1 MSGTDSF
8 KNLYKKMDATSKT
21 RFHASRRL
29 RLHAKLSTYTVV
41 ILSLALIL
49 VSLMQAYDLG
59 ANIKR
64 KEVVLLQVFA
74 SIAVLV
80 YSLLIE
86 KNDFSNRSEKMYSYA
101 SKLGELKQ
109 EAHPHKTAGTFDQKK
124 YDESW
129 KGYHDVLK
137 LYETHSN
144 NDFRGDY
151 LRAKLEMPE
160 DYPMDGWQKFTMSA
174 KVWGSYVLNFATY
187 PMVAAVLVLA
197 LYWVWVGFGPAT
209 GESVATL
216 QSPQKQSMSSA
227 K

>member
-1 MSGTDSF
+1 
-8 KNLYKKMDATSKT
+8 MDATSKT

-41 ILSLALIL
+41 VLSLVLIL
-49 VSLMQAYDLG
+49 ISLMQAYDLG

-86 KNDFSNRSEKMYSYA
+86 KNDFSNRSEKMYSCA

-109 EAHPHKTAGTFDQKK
+109 KAHPFKKEGNFAQDK
-124 YDESW
+124 YDACW
-129 KGYHDVLK
+129 KDYHDVLK

-160 DYPMDGWQKFTMSA
+160 DYAINGVERFSMSA
-174 KVWGSYVLNFATY
+174 KVWALYILNFITY
-187 PMVAAVLVLA
+187 PAVAVVLVLA
-197 LYWVWVGFGPAT
+197 LYWTWGGSPENPSEPNAVI
-209 GESVATL
+209 
-216 QSPQKQSMSSA
+216 QSPQKQSTSSD

>member
-1 MSGTDSF
+1 MSGSDSF

-29 RLHAKLSTYTVV
+29 RLHAKFSTYTVV
-41 ILSLALIL
+41 VLSLVLIL
-49 VSLMQAYDLG
+49 ISLMQAYDLG
-59 ANIKR
+59 ENIKR

-86 KNDFSNRSEKMYSYA
+86 KNDFSNRSEKMYSCA

-109 EAHPHKTAGTFDQKK
+109 KAHPFKNQGSFDQTK
-124 YDESW
+124 YDTCL
-129 KGYHDVLK
+129 KDYHDVLK

-160 DYPMDGWQKFTMSA
+160 DYDIKGVDRVAMSA
-174 KVWGSYVLNFATY
+174 KVWTLYILNFVTY
-187 PMVAAVLVLA
+187 PTVAAVLTFA
-197 LYWVWVGFGPAT
+197 LYWTWAGP
-209 GESVATL
+209 
-216 QSPQKQSMSSA
+216 
-227 K
+227 

>member
-1 MSGTDSF
+1 MSGSDSF

-41 ILSLALIL
+41 VLSLALIL
-49 VSLMQAYDLG
+49 ISLMQAYDLG
-59 ANIKR
+59 ENIKR

-86 KNDFSNRSEKMYSYA
+86 KNDFSNRSEKMYSCA

-109 EAHPHKTAGTFDQKK
+109 KAHPFKNPGSFDQTK
-124 YDESW
+124 YDTCW
-129 KGYHDVLK
+129 KDYHDVLK

-160 DYPMDGWQKFTMSA
+160 DYDIKGMDRLAMSA
-174 KVWGSYVLNFATY
+174 KVWALYIFNFVTY
-187 PMVAAVLVLA
+187 PTVAAILAFA
-197 LYWVWVGFGPAT
+197 LYWTWAGPSTYEELNA
-209 GESVATL
+209 AI
-216 QSPQKQSMSSA
+216 QSPQKQSMSSE
-227 K
+227 

>member
-1 MSGTDSF
+1 
-8 KNLYKKMDATSKT
+8 MDATSKT

-41 ILSLALIL
+41 VLSLVLIL

-59 ANIKR
+59 ENIQR

-86 KNDFSNRSEKMYSYA
+86 KNDFSNRSEKMYSCA

-109 EAHPHKTAGTFDQKK
+109 KAHPFKKEGSFDQAK
-124 YDESW
+124 YDACW
-129 KGYHDVLK
+129 KDYHDVLK

-160 DYPMDGWQKFTMSA
+160 DYTIQGFDRFAMSA
-174 KVWGSYVLNFATY
+174 KVWALYTLNFVTY
-187 PMVAAVLVLA
+187 PTVAVVLALA
-197 LYWVWVGFGPAT
+197 LYWTWAGSSEKVSEPNAVI
-209 GESVATL
+209 
-216 QSPQKQSMSSA
+216 QSPQKQSISSE
-227 K
+227 

>member
-1 MSGTDSF
+1 VAQLESF

-29 RLHAKLSTYTVV
+29 KLHAKLSTYTVV
-41 ILSLALIL
+41 CLSLVLIL

-59 ANIKR
+59 VNIQK

-86 KNDFSNRSEKMYSYA
+86 KNDFSSRSEKMYSCA

-109 EAHPHKTAGTFDQKK
+109 KAHPYKNDQEFNQAA
-124 YDESW
+124 YGECW
-129 KGYHDVLK
+129 KEYHDVLK
-137 LYETHSN
+137 LYETHSS

-160 DYPMDGWQKFTMSA
+160 DYPLNGWRRLLGTS
-174 KVWGSYVLNFATY
+174 KVWFLYSVNFVTY
-187 PMVAAVLVLA
+187 PIVALVLMTA
-197 LYWVWVGFGPAT
+197 LYWIWFGFAPA
-209 GESVATL
+209 SVPLAIWR
-216 QSPQKQSMSSA
+216 
-227 K
+227 

>member
-1 MSGTDSF
+1 MSGADSF

-41 ILSLALIL
+41 ILSLVLIL
-49 VSLMQAYDLG
+49 VSLIQAYDLG

-86 KNDFSNRSEKMYSYA
+86 KNDFSNRSEKMYSCA

-109 EAHPHKTAGTFDQKK
+109 EAHPHKTAG
-124 YDESW
+124 
-129 KGYHDVLK
+129 
-137 LYETHSN
+137 
-144 NDFRGDY
+144 
-151 LRAKLEMPE
+151 
-160 DYPMDGWQKFTMSA
+160 YPMDGWQKFTMSA

>member
-1 MSGTDSF
+1 MDGAGSF

-29 RLHAKLSTYTVV
+29 RLHAKLSTYSVV
-41 ILSLALIL
+41 VLSLVLIL

-59 ANIKR
+59 VNIKR

-86 KNDFSNRSEKMYSYA
+86 KNDFSNRSEKMYSCA
-101 SKLGELKQ
+101 SKIGELKQ
-109 EAHPHKTAGTFDQKK
+109 KSHPNKQAEFDRPE
-124 YDESW
+124 YDRCW
-129 KGYHDVLK
+129 KEYHDLLK

-160 DYPMDGWQKFTMSA
+160 DYKIGRTERCIITF
-174 KVWGSYVLNFATY
+174 KVWLQYAFSFISYPIMAL
-187 PMVAAVLVLA
+187 MLAVA
-197 LYWVWVGFGPAT
+197 LYWVWFGIGMPAAN
-209 GESVATL
+209 GPVPS
-216 QSPQKQSMSSA
+216 
-227 K
+227 

>member
-1 MSGTDSF
+1 MSGSASF

-41 ILSLALIL
+41 VLSLVLIL

-59 ANIKR
+59 VNIKR

-86 KNDFSNRSEKMYSYA
+86 KNDFSNRSEKMYSCA

-109 EAHPHKTAGTFDQKK
+109 KAHPFKSEGSFDQEK
-124 YDESW
+124 YDDCW
-129 KGYHDVLK
+129 KDYHDVLK

-160 DYPMDGWQKFTMSA
+160 DYDIKGWARFIMSA
-174 KVWGSYVLNFATY
+174 KVWALYILNYVTY
-187 PMVAAVLVLA
+187 PMVAVVLAIA
-197 LYWVWVGFGPAT
+197 LYWTWAGPSASY
-209 GESVATL
+209 EEPNASV
-216 QSPQKQSMSSA
+216 QSPQKQSISSE
-227 K
+227 

>member
-1 MSGTDSF
+1 
-8 KNLYKKMDATSKT
+8 
-21 RFHASRRL
+21 
-29 RLHAKLSTYTVV
+29 
-41 ILSLALIL
+41 
-49 VSLMQAYDLG
+49 MQAYDLG

-86 KNDFSNRSEKMYSYA
+86 KNDFSNRSEKMYSCA

-109 EAHPHKTAGTFDQKK
+109 EAHPHKTATDFDQTK
-124 YDESW
+124 YDECW

-151 LRAKLEMPE
+151 LRAKLEMRE
-160 DYPMDGWQKFTMSA
+160 DYTMDRLERITTSA
-174 KVWGSYVLNFATY
+174 KVWGSYALNFVTY
-187 PMVAAVLVLA
+187 PMVAAVLILA
-197 LYWVWVGFGPAT
+197 LYWVWIGFAPPSAGT
-209 GESVATL
+209 ETSI
-216 QSPQKQSMSSA
+216 QSPQKQSMSSD

>member
-1 MSGTDSF
+1 MSESESF

-41 ILSLALIL
+41 VLSLVLIL

-59 ANIKR
+59 ENIKR

-86 KNDFSNRSEKMYSYA
+86 KNDFSNRSEKMYSCA

-109 EAHPHKTAGTFDQKK
+109 KAHPFKQGANFDQAK
-124 YDESW
+124 YDVCW
-129 KGYHDVLK
+129 KDYHDVLK

-160 DYPMDGWQKFTMSA
+160 DYVIKGWDKFVMSV
-174 KVWGSYVLNFATY
+174 KVWGLYILNFVTY
-187 PMVAAVLVLA
+187 PVVAAVLVLA
-197 LYWVWVGFGPAT
+197 LYWVWAGFPPAS
-209 GESVATL
+209 EQADPSV

-227 K
+227 R

>member
-1 MSGTDSF
+1 
-8 KNLYKKMDATSKT
+8 
-21 RFHASRRL
+21 
-29 RLHAKLSTYTVV
+29 
-41 ILSLALIL
+41 
-49 VSLMQAYDLG
+49 MQAYDLG
-59 ANIKR
+59 ENIKR

-86 KNDFSNRSEKMYSYA
+86 KNDFSNRSEKMYSCA

-109 EAHPHKTAGTFDQKK
+109 KAHPFKQGANFDQAK
-124 YDESW
+124 YDVCW
-129 KGYHDVLK
+129 KDYHDVLK

-160 DYPMDGWQKFTMSA
+160 DYEIKGWDKFVMSV
-174 KVWGSYVLNFATY
+174 KVWGLYILNFVTY
-187 PMVAAVLVLA
+187 PVVAAVLILA
-197 LYWVWVGFGPAT
+197 LYWVWAGFPPASAQADA
-209 GESVATL
+209 SV

-227 K
+227 R

>member
-41 ILSLALIL
+41 ILSLVLIL

-86 KNDFSNRSEKMYSYA
+86 KNDFSNRSEKMYSCA

-109 EAHPHKTAGTFDQKK
+109 EAHPNKTATDFDQKK
-124 YDESW
+124 YDECW

-151 LRAKLEMPE
+151 LRAKLEMRE
-160 DYPMDGWQKFTMSA
+160 DYVMDRLERVTMSA
-174 KVWGSYVLNFATY
+174 KVWGSYALNFVTY
-187 PMVAAVLVLA
+187 PMVAAVLILA
-197 LYWVWVGFGPAT
+197 LYWVWVGFAPPSAGT
-209 GESVATL
+209 EIST
-216 QSPQKQSMSSA
+216 QSPQKQSISSDR
-227 K
+227 

>member
-1 MSGTDSF
+1 MRIRGEVFWQWADPSLHHRTHDETLGDGT
-8 KNLYKKMDATSKT
+8 
-21 RFHASRRL
+21 
-29 RLHAKLSTYTVV
+29 
-41 ILSLALIL
+41 
-49 VSLMQAYDLG
+49 
-59 ANIKR
+59 
-64 KEVVLLQVFA
+64 
-74 SIAVLV
+74 
-80 YSLLIE
+80 
-86 KNDFSNRSEKMYSYA
+86 
-101 SKLGELKQ
+101 
-109 EAHPHKTAGTFDQKK
+109 P
-124 YDESW
+124 
-129 KGYHDVLK
+129 
-137 LYETHSN
+137 N